1 VLAAKIDCNA
11 SSRDLTYMR
20 PLLIAST
27 LLASWLGMQAV
38 HESGHAGA
46 AWLTGGEVKR
56 VVLHPATISRTDL
69 TSNPYPVVAAWAG
82 PVWGAVAPI
91 VMWLAAAAMRT
102 SGAFLLRFFAGFCL
116 VANGLYLGVGSF
128 SRAGDCD
135 DLLNHGAK
143 IWQLWLFGLITVP
156 VGICLWH
163 GQGRNF
169 GLGRSAAPVS
179 RAHAVLATAMWVLLA
194 CIGLLFT

>member
-1 VLAAKIDCNA
+1 
-11 SSRDLTYMR
+11 MR

-46 AWLTGGEVKR
+46 AWLTGGEVER

-69 TSNPYPVVAAWAG
+69 ASNPHPL
-82 PVWGAVAPI
+82 AVAWGGPLWG
-91 VMWLAAAAMRT
+91 VLAPVAMWITASATRWH
-102 SGAFLLRFFAGFCL
+102 GAFLLRFFAGFCL

-128 SRAGDCD
+128 SRAGDCG
-135 DLLNHGAK
+135 DLLKHGAST
-143 IWQLWLFGLITVP
+143 WQLWLFGLIAVP
-156 VGICLWH
+156 TGVWLWH

-169 GLGRSAAPVS
+169 GLGRAPAPVS
-179 RAHAVLATAMWVLLA
+179 SAHAALATASWILLA
-194 CIGLLFT
+194 CIGLFFT